1 MNIKR
6 ISTYLLVFTISLSGC
21 KKYLDTLPDTRTELN
36 TVDKIR
42 TLLATAYPQGAYQK
56 IAEIM
61 SDNAQDK
68 GPASNTKVM
77 DQTYFSFGDFVS
89 DEGTQDGTV
98 MYWSAAYAAVAAA
111 NAALDAIAK
120 APNPNDYSAE
130 KGEALLCRAYAHFM
144 LTTLFA
150 KPYDEAQSKSDPGIP
165 YVTKPETVVFGNYSR
180 GTVQE
185 DYDHIE
191 QDILE
196 GLPLINDD
204 IYKVPKYHFTKAAS
218 NAFAARFFLYKK
230 DYQKAVNYASA
241 VFPSNAFAPN
251 MRPWL
256 TVYPTY
262 TVNEFEQNYTK
273 ATQNAN
279 LLLIECSSLWA
290 RDYYASRF
298 GFAPD
303 MYSSTFFTGSNPAGI
318 SPGRWIQTTW
328 VYIINGQ
335 SNNVIPKWNE
345 YFYAPDNPNYGTP
358 YIMAPVLTTEEVLFN
373 RAEAYIYL
381 GDYTNALKDLN
392 LYVSQRVSN
401 YKTSDNITEAKAK
414 TYAGTNDVKEA
425 LIQSLLYLKRI
436 EYIQEGMRWFD
447 ILRYDIPVVHKE
459 LDINLHVTKTYTL
472 APGDGRRQWQIPQS
486 AQNASGLEPNPR
498 P

>member
-1 MNIKR
+1 MNIKKV
-6 ISTYLLVFTISLSGC
+6 STYLLVFIISLSGC
-21 KKYLDTLPDTRTELN
+21 KKFLDTLPDTRTELN
-36 TVDKIR
+36 TVDKVR
-42 TLLATAYPQGAYQK
+42 SLLATAYPKAAYQK
-56 IAEIM
+56 AAEIM

-68 GPASNTKVM
+68 GPASNTDAM

-89 DEGTQDGTV
+89 DEGVQDGTV
-98 MYWSAAYAAVAAA
+98 MYWAAAYAAVASA

-130 KGEALLCRAYAHFM
+130 KGEALMCRAYAHFM

-150 KPYDEAQSKSDPGIP
+150 KPYDETQSKSDPGIP
-165 YVTKPETVVFGNYSR
+165 YVTKPETVVFGKYLR

-191 QDILE
+191 QDILA

-204 IYKVPKYHFTKAAS
+204 IYLVPKYHFTKSAS

-230 DYQKAVNYASA
+230 DYQKAVSYATA
-241 VFPSNAFAPN
+241 VFPSNSFVQN

-262 TVNEFEQNYTK
+262 TVNEFQQNYTK

-279 LLLIECSSLWA
+279 LLLIECPSLWA
-290 RDYYASRF
+290 RDYYRSRF
-298 GFAPD
+298 GFTPA
-303 MYSSTFFTGSNPAGI
+303 MFSSTFFTGANPAAI
-318 SPGRWIQTTW
+318 APNRWIQTSW
-328 VYIINGQ
+328 VYIISGQ
-335 SNNVIPKWNE
+335 SNYAIPKWNE
-345 YFYAPDNPNYGTP
+345 YFYAPDNPNYGDP
-358 YIMAPVLTTEEVLFN
+358 YVMTPVLTTEEVLFN
-373 RAEAYIYL
+373 RAEAYIYQ
-381 GDYTNALKDLN
+381 GDYTNALNDLN
-392 LYVSQRVSN
+392 VYISQRVTN
-401 YKTSDNITEAKAK
+401 YKPADNITIAKAVN
-414 TYAGTNDVKEA
+414 YAGTSDVKQA

-459 LDINLHVTKTYTL
+459 LDINLKVKETYTL
-472 APGDGRRQWQIPQS
+472 GTGDNRRQWQIPQP
-486 AQNASGLEPNPR
+486 AQTAGELAPNPR